1 MGLLV
6 EDADRNVLV
15 ANDVLC
21 EILNVPL
28 DGRDLMGRDCRAAA
42 EELKGLFADPDGFVA
57 GIQERID
64 RGEPVYNETL
74 SLADGRT
81 LERDY
86 VPYTLPDGEANLWL
100 YRDVTDRRKR
110 ERELE
115 RQNERLDEF
124 TSVVSHDLRS
134 PLNVVEGR
142 LELARAE
149 CDSDHLDDAA
159 AAVERS
165 LSLIDGLSRLAREGD
180 RAGESETLDLAS
192 VIEGC
197 RRTVEA
203 DDAEVSVETD
213 RAVRGDANR
222 LKQLFENLL
231 RNAVEHGDEN
241 VTVTVG
247 DLEDGFYIEDDG
259 PGISEAERENVFEA
273 GYSTTEDGTGF
284 GLSIVKR
291 IVEAHGWEIRATEG
305 SEGGA
310 RFEITGVEFAAE

>member
-1 MGLLV
+1 
-6 EDADRNVLV
+6 VLV

-28 DGRDLMGRDCRAAA
+28 DSCDLMGRDCRAAA
-42 EELKGLFADPDGFVA
+42 EELKELFADPDGFVA

-64 RGEPVYNETL
+64 RRKPVYNETL

-100 YRDVTDRRKR
+100 YRDVTDRKER

-165 LSLIDGLSRLAREGD
+165 LSLIDGLLGLAREGD
-180 RAGESETLDLAS
+180 RGGESETLGLAS
-192 VIEGC
+192 VIEDC

-231 RNAVEHGDEN
+231 RNAVEHGGEN

-247 DLEDGFYIEDDG
+247 ELEDGFFIEDDG
-259 PGISEAERENVFEA
+259 PGIPEAERENVFEA